1 MNTSSVTKNIEKLN
15 VALGERSYDILVG
28 SGLVTDA
35 GPHIANVLPQPR
47 VVVVT
52 DENVAPHY
60 LGPLMASLKNANV
73 EATAITLPAGEESK
87 SFAMLEELIES
98 LLELKIER
106 TTTLIALG
114 GGVIGDLVGFA
125 AAITLRGIPF
135 IQVPTT
141 LLSQVDSSVGGK
153 TGINSRLGKNL
164 VGAFCQPLLVLVDI
178 ETLNTLSRRE
188 ILSGY
193 AEVIKYGLIANA
205 NFFDWLVNN
214 GKAIIDGDVN
224 ARIHAIMTSCQAKAA
239 IVAEDELE
247 HGARALLNL
256 GHTFG
261 HALEAE
267 TGYSDKLLH
276 GESVAIGSIMAFDA
290 SQRTGLCGLEDFQ
303 KVREHFET
311 IGLPVGLAD
320 IKGTDWTSSRLL
332 EHMSRDKK
340 VKDGKINFVLAHGI
354 GDAFVTSDISSDA
367 VAGMLED
374 YIAN

>member
-1 MNTSSVTKNIEKLN
+1 MNTSATSNIEKLN
-15 VALGERSYDILVG
+15 VALGSRSYDILVG
-28 SGLVTDA
+28 AGIIADA
-35 GPHIANVLPQPR
+35 GSHIANVLGEQPR

-60 LGPLMASLKNANV
+60 LGPIMASLENANV
-73 EATAITLPAGEESK
+73 AATAITLPAGEESK
-87 SFAMLEELIES
+87 SFAMLEELTES

-106 TTTLIALG
+106 TTALVALG

-135 IQVPTT
+135 IQIPTT

-164 VGAFCQPLLVLVDI
+164 VGAFCQPLLVLADI
-178 ETLNTLSRRE
+178 ETLDTLPRRE

-193 AEVIKYGLIANA
+193 AEVVKYGLISDVG
-205 NFFDWLVNN
+205 FFDWLVEN
-214 GKAIIDGDVN
+214 GPSLIDGDTD
-224 ARIHAIMTSCQAKAA
+224 ARIHAIVTSCKAKAA
-239 IVAEDELE
+239 IVAKDELE
-247 HGARALLNL
+247 MGVRALLNL

-276 GESVAIGSIMAFDA
+276 GESVAIGSVMAFDV
-290 SQRTGLCGLEDFQ
+290 SQRTGLCGVEDFK
-303 KVREHFET
+303 KVRAHFEKV
-311 IGLPVGLAD
+311 GLPVGLSH
-320 IKGTDWTSSRLL
+320 IKGPDWTVSRLF

-340 VKDGKINFVLAHGI
+340 VKDGNITFIFARGI
-354 GDAFVTSDISSDA
+354 GDAFITSDISSDV

>member
-1 MNTSSVTKNIEKLN
+1 MNASSATKNIETLN

-28 SGLVTDA
+28 PGLISDA
-35 GPHIANVLPQPR
+35 GLHIANVIPQPR

-60 LGPLMASLKNANV
+60 LGPIMASLKNANID
-73 EATAITLPAGEESK
+73 ATAITLPAGEESK
-87 SFAMLEELIES
+87 SFAMLEELSES

-125 AAITLRGIPF
+125 AAVTLRGIPF

-164 VGAFCQPLLVLVDI
+164 VGAFYQPLLVLADI
-178 ETLNTLSRRE
+178 ETLDTLPRRE
-188 ILSGY
+188 VLAGY
-193 AEVIKYGLIANA
+193 AEVVKYGLISDAG
-205 NFFDWLVNN
+205 FFDWLVDN
-214 GKAIIDGDVN
+214 GASLIDGDAG
-224 ARIHAIMTSCQAKAA
+224 ARIHAIITSCKAKAK

-247 HGARALLNL
+247 LGVRALLNL

-290 SQRTGLCGLEDFQ
+290 SQRTGLCRVEDFE
-303 KVREHFET
+303 KVRSHFES
-311 IGLPVGLAD
+311 IGLPVGLAH
-320 IKGTDWTSSRLL
+320 IKGSDWTASRLL

-340 VKDGKINFVLAHGI
+340 VKDGKITFVLVRAI
-354 GDAFVTSDISSDA
+354 GDAFVTSDISNDA

>member
-15 VALGERSYDILVG
+15 VELGERSYDILVG
-28 SGLVTDA
+28 AGLVADA
-35 GPHIANVLPQPR
+35 GPYITNVLPQPR

-52 DENVAPHY
+52 DENVAAHY
-60 LGPLMASLKNANV
+60 LGPLMASLKKASV

-87 SFAMLEELIES
+87 SFAMLEELTES

-164 VGAFCQPLLVLVDI
+164 VGAFYQPLLVLSDI
-178 ETLNTLSRRE
+178 ETLNTLPRRE
-188 ILSGY
+188 VLAGY
-193 AEVIKYGLIANA
+193 AEVVKYGLIANA
-205 NFFDWLVNN
+205 DFFDWLVDN
-214 GKAIIDGDVN
+214 GASIIDGDAG
-224 ARIHAIMTSCQAKAA
+224 ARIHAIVTSCKAKSD
-239 IVAEDELE
+239 IVTKDELE

-290 SQRTGLCGLEDFQ
+290 SQRTGLCGLEDFE
-303 KVREHFET
+303 KVRAHFEA
-311 IGLPVGLAD
+311 IGLPVGLAN

-340 VKDGKINFVLAHGI
+340 VKDGKITFVLAHGI